1 MPKTN
6 TDHARSPSIYFF
18 MLYTRPTFLY
28 HIGVGIKMNP
38 EIPVSLD
45 PIMHAK
51 EKKRGKSRAL
61 R

>member
-1 MPKTN
+1 
-6 TDHARSPSIYFF
+6 

-51 EKKRGKSRAL
+51 EKNEEKVER
-61 R
+61 